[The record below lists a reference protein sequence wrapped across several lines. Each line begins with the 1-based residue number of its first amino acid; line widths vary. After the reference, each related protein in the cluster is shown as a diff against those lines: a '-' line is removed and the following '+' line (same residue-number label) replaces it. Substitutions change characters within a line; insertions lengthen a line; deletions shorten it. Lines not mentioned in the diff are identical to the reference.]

1 MSFIHLQT
9 YSAYTL
15 LSSTASVGNMIFKA
29 KQKGFSS
36 LALTDRNVM
45 YGAIEFFKLCQK
57 NGIKPIVGLT
67 ADVESEDTPS
77 LSYPLVMLAETEK
90 GFKNLLKISSTIQTK
105 AKNGIPMK
113 WLKHYCKGLIA
124 ITPGIEGEIEQ
135 AIINGNEDLAKGLIL
150 KFESLFGRGHFY
162 LSMQNH
168 QLEQEKLIR
177 NKFCDI
183 SKEVGIPL
191 VATNH
196 VQYLEQEDMFAHEC
210 LLAIKNGEKLQ
221 NDAREKLGSDHFYL
235 KTKEEMV
242 EYLADFP
249 EAL

>member
-15 LSSTASVGNMIFKA
+15 LSSTASVENIILKA

-45 YGAIEFFKLCQK
+45 YGAIEFLKICQK
-57 NGIKPIVGLT
+57 NGIKPIIGLT

-77 LSYPLVMLAETEK
+77 QSYPLVMLAETEK

-135 AIINGNEDLAKGLIL
+135 SIINGNESLAKELIL
-150 KFESLFGRGHFY
+150 KF
-162 LSMQNH
+162 
-168 QLEQEKLIR
+168 
-177 NKFCDI
+177 
-183 SKEVGIPL
+183 
-191 VATNH
+191 
-196 VQYLEQEDMFAHEC
+196 
-210 LLAIKNGEKLQ
+210 
-221 NDAREKLGSDHFYL
+221 
-235 KTKEEMV
+235 
-242 EYLADFP
+242 
-249 EAL
+249 